1 MQKNLYDAIFK
12 RKSIRKYDMT
22 PLSQDILASVME
34 FANQA
39 KPLARGLKYEFSFLG
54 ANDVKNLLP
63 IKAPH
68 YLCFYADKA
77 DRCLMNAGY
86 LLQQVDLFLSDKG
99 IGSCWL
105 GLAKPNRDIPTQRNG
120 LDFIIML
127 AVGNAAEPL
136 HRQSVTEFRRKS
148 PSEITNIAGSDLFL
162 EPVRLAPSA
171 SNTQAWF
178 FSGNLKEIIVNR
190 SRLNLIKAALYGK
203 MNQID
208 IGIALC
214 HLLLSLEHQGKTA
227 VLDFIEAEAPAG
239 CMFMAKVLVSGA

>member
-1 MQKNLYDAIFK
+1 MRENLYDAIFK
-12 RKSIRKYDMT
+12 RKSIRKYDMA
-22 PLSQDILASVME
+22 PLSRDILSSIMA

-39 KPLARGLKYEFSFLG
+39 QPIVRGLKYEFAFLG
-54 ANDVKNLLP
+54 AGDVRNPLP

-68 YLCFYADKA
+68 YLCFYGDKT
-77 DRCLMNAGY
+77 DGNLMNAGY

-105 GLAKPNRDIPTQRNG
+105 GLAKPNRDIPAQRNG
-120 LDFIIML
+120 LDFTIML
-127 AVGNAAEPL
+127 AVGNASEPL
-136 HRQSVTEFRRKS
+136 HRQSIAEFRRKS
-148 PSEITNIAGSDLFL
+148 PSEISNIAGSVLLL

-171 SNTQAWF
+171 SNTQTWF
-178 FSGNLKEIIVNR
+178 FSGSLKEIIVNR

-214 HLLLSLEHQGKTA
+214 HLWLSLEHQGKTA
-227 VLDFIEAEAPAG
+227 VVDFIEAEAAAG
-239 CMFMAKVLVSGA
+239 CVFMAKVQVSGI